1 MHGEA
6 GLSWP
11 RRQLSKG
18 TVVKCIDNK
27 YEKYSCSPESQN
39 LEWNLWVLDSAVMG
53 GVIDF
58 ERKLGHGTTIETW
71 TTRSWGGWVRRGI
84 EKIIEF
90 LLEPII
96 SSNIDLNVEFEVDAG
111 IKKM

>member
-1 MHGEA
+1 MHGDA

-18 TVVKCIDNK
+18 TVVKCI
-27 YEKYSCSPESQN
+27 
-39 LEWNLWVLDSAVMG
+39 VG

-58 ERKLGHGTTIETW
+58 ERKVGHGTTIETW
-71 TTRSWGGWVRRGI
+71 TTRSWWGWVRRGI
-84 EKIIEF
+84 GKIIEF
-90 LLEPII
+90 LLEPMI